1 MAGATGSAAC
11 TGHQDLAE
19 ELDLLEPECL
29 RAIAVHQEVERLAIT
44 VPPLFGILAAAQVAP
59 EYAPVPEEQGTKAR
73 GYPDG
78 VDENKED
85 RHNGIRLV
93 VVGVAVDIVV

>member
-1 MAGATGSAAC
+1 MAGAKGSAAC

-59 EYAPVPEEQGTKAR
+59 EHAPVPEEQGTKAR

-93 VVGVAVDIVV
+93 AVGVAVDIVV